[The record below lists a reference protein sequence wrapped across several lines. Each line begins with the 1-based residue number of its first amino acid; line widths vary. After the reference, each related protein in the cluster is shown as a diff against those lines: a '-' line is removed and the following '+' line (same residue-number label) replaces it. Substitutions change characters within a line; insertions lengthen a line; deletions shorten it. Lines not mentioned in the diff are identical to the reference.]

1 MIFPRFCNLQFL
13 ASLAKFWHQLGRT
26 RRSSDKEVNSGTDKR
41 EGKVVNT
48 KNEEQR
54 GNFAMSIWKE
64 RDGYAYPT
72 KMKGYNLP
80 QRNEMENQGE
90 GLYYWNTIY
99 YATDIS

>member
-1 MIFPRFCNLQFL
+1 MIFPMFCNTQIV

-26 RRSSDKEVNSGTDKR
+26 KGSREKEAKSGTDK
-41 EGKVVNT
+41 GTAKGVKT

-54 GNFAMSIWKE
+54 GNFAMSIWKG
-64 RDGYAYPT
+64 RNGYVYPT
-72 KMKGYNLP
+72 EMKGDNLP

-99 YATDIS
+99 YATDIC

>member
-1 MIFPRFCNLQFL
+1 M
-13 ASLAKFWHQLGRT
+13 
-26 RRSSDKEVNSGTDKR
+26 NSGTDKR

-54 GNFAMSIWKE
+54 GNFATSIWKE
-64 RDGYAYPT
+64 RNSYVYPT
-72 KMKGYNLP
+72 KMKEGDNLP